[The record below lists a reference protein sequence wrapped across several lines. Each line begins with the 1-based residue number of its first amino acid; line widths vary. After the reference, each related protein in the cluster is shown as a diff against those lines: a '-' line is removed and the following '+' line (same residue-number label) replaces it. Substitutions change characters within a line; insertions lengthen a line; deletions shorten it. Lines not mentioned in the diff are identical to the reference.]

1 MLRLKDLL
9 AMGENQLEQAGVPDY
24 AHDARALMEF
34 AFNLDR
40 SQMFM
45 KWSDDIDDTW
55 CDRYLDIVHRRS
67 LGEPL
72 QYITGVQ
79 NFMGIDFRV
88 SENVL
93 IPRQDTERLVENA
106 RLIVESKTTRK
117 TADPESPHIYE
128 AVAARKNWRILD
140 LCCGSGAIGISM
152 AKLCPNVKKVLCTD
166 ISEAA
171 LAVAKENSAAAGTGK
186 KVDFAAGDMFEAL
199 GKKAKFDM
207 IISNPPYIESSIIP
221 TLQREVREH
230 EPLLALDGG
239 ADGLDFYRTIIS
251 QAPGFLDKK
260 GILMLEIGYNQAEQI
275 SAMLEETEAFAKTEI
290 VRDYG
295 GNSRVVCALM
305 K

>member
-9 AMGENQLEQAGVPDY
+9 AMGENQLEQAKVPDY

-45 KWSDDIDDTW
+45 KWADDIDDVW
-55 CDRYLDIVHRRS
+55 CDNYLDIVHRRA

-79 NFMGIDFRV
+79 NFMGIDFKV
-88 SENVL
+88 NENVL
-93 IPRQDTERLVENA
+93 IPRQDTERVVENA
-106 RLIVESKTTRK
+106 RLIVESKTTKK
-117 TADPESPHIYE
+117 TADPESPYIYE
-128 AVAARKNWRILD
+128 TVAARKNWKILD

-166 ISEAA
+166 ISGEA
-171 LAVAKENSAAAGTGK
+171 LAVAKENAKAAGVEK
-186 KVDFAAGDMFEAL
+186 KVDFASGDMFEAL
-199 GKKAKFDM
+199 GKRAKFDM

-221 TLQREVREH
+221 TLQREVREY
-230 EPLLALDGG
+230 EPMLALDGG
-239 ADGLDFYRTIIS
+239 EDGLDFYRTIIE
-251 QAPGFLDKK
+251 QAPKFLDKK
-260 GILMLEIGYNQAEQI
+260 GILVLEIGYNQAEEI
-275 SAMLEETEAFAKTEI
+275 SAMLEETDSLAKTEI

-295 GNSRVVCALM
+295 GNNRVVCALL

>member
-55 CDRYLDIVHRRS
+55 CDRYLDIVHRRT

>member
-1 MLRLKDLL
+1 
-9 AMGENQLEQAGVPDY
+9 
-24 AHDARALMEF
+24 MEF
-34 AFNLDR
+34 AFNFDR

-55 CDRYLDIVHRRS
+55 CDRYLDIVHRRA

-72 QYITGVQ
+72 QYITEVQ

-88 SENVL
+88 NENVL

-106 RLIVESKTTRK
+106 RLIVESKITKK
-117 TADPESPHIYE
+117 TVDPASPHIYE
-128 AVAARKNWRILD
+128 TVAARKNWKVLD

-171 LAVAKENSAAAGTGK
+171 LAVAKENAATAGVGK

-230 EPLLALDGG
+230 EPMLALDGG
-239 ADGLDFYRTIIS
+239 ADGLDFYRTIIA
-251 QAPGFLDKK
+251 QAPGYLDKK

-275 SAMLEETEAFAKTEI
+275 SSMLEETEVFAKTEI

-295 GNSRVVCALM
+295 GNNRVVCALL